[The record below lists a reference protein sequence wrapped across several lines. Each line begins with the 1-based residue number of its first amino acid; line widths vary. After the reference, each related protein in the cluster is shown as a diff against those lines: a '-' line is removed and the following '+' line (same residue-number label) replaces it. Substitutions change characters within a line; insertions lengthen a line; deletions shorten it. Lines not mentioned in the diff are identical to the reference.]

1 MTYRLILF
9 ICLLSSFSFAV
20 DGSIGKAV
28 SRSRFDPGKQFVVD
42 VVRAAVALPQA
53 DPQDRLRVLS
63 AAAHLISPMSRAMA
77 RRYAR
82 EGARIEA
89 ELLAHAQRPA
99 VSIFASGQVDCA
111 AAQVFLDSVPDA
123 QLVNAEQSLVGII
136 TSCPQQL
143 ESILRKLEGAL
154 QQGKVAP
161 RALLAAMETAGL
173 SSRWSQTQFGNLLAS
188 LPGEADEARP
198 DIPSYAAVMASMAP
212 VVDKDV
218 ARKAGLEFLG
228 WLGKMNDSGERNFAI
243 NMTSSVLKDVLGQAA
258 YDEALAGDPVLRM
271 LTASASRSPQVQ
283 VPASAQENVSVVSAL
298 RDGAD
303 RFETVAQL
311 PASLRAR
318 EAAAYGFAAAQRG
331 DRNSADRYFQL
342 AFSSTEEVWAK
353 REQQADA
360 PAVVQEV
367 SEAAAQVDAVTT
379 LKRARGLPDPAAQAL
394 SMLAVAR
401 VVEGQQ

>member
-1 MTYRLILF
+1 MRMIHRLIFF
-9 ICLLSSFSFAV
+9 ISLLSSFTFAV
-20 DGSIGKAV
+20 EGAKAV
-28 SRSRFDPGKQFVVD
+28 PASKLDPGRQFVAD

-63 AAAHLISPMSRAMA
+63 TAAQLISPISRALA

-89 ELLAHAQRPA
+89 ELLNYGQRPA
-99 VSIFASGQVDCA
+99 VSMLASGQVDCA
-111 AAQVFLDSVPDA
+111 TARAFLDSVPDA

-136 TSCPQQL
+136 TSCPKQL
-143 ESILRKLEGAL
+143 ESTLRKLEGAL

-161 RALLAAMETAGL
+161 RALLAAMERAGL
-173 SSRWSQTQFGNLLAS
+173 GSRWSQTQFVNLFAL
-188 LPGEADEARP
+188 LPGNAEDASSDV
-198 DIPSYAAVMASMAP
+198 PSYAAVMASMAP

-218 ARKAGLEFLG
+218 ARKAGLAFLG
-228 WLGKMNDSGERNFAI
+228 WLGKMNDSGERNLAI
-243 NMTSSVLKDVLGQAA
+243 NITSSVLKDVLGQAA

-271 LTASASRSPQVQ
+271 LTASAGRSRQVQ
-283 VPASAQENVSVVSAL
+283 APAQESVSVVTAL

-318 EAAAYGFAAAQRG
+318 EAAAYGFAAAQCG

-342 AFSSTEEVWAK
+342 AFSSAEEVWAK

-367 SEAAAQVDAVTT
+367 SEAAAQVDAVMT
-379 LKRARGLPDPAAQAL
+379 LKRARSLSDPTAQAL

>member
-1 MTYRLILF
+1 MRMIQRVILF
-9 ICLLSSFSFAV
+9 ICLLSSFTFAV
-20 DGSIGKAV
+20 DGATRKVVPAAML
-28 SRSRFDPGKQFVVD
+28 DPGKQFVVD

-63 AAAHLISPMSRAMA
+63 AAAQLIFPISRAMA
-77 RRYAR
+77 RRYAH

-89 ELLAHAQRPA
+89 ELLGHGQRPA
-99 VSIFASGQVDCA
+99 VSMLASGQVDCA
-111 AAQVFLDSVPDA
+111 TAQAFLDSIPDA

-136 TSCPQQL
+136 TACPKQL
-143 ESILRKLEGAL
+143 ESTLRKLEGAL

-161 RALLAAMETAGL
+161 RALLAAMERAGL
-173 SSRWSQTQFGNLLAS
+173 GSRWSQTQFMNLYAS
-188 LPGEADEARP
+188 LPGNAEDARADAP
-198 DIPSYAAVMASMAP
+198 NYAAVMVSMAP
-212 VVDKDV
+212 VVEKDL
-218 ARKAGLEFLG
+218 AQEAGLTFLA
-228 WLGKMNDSGERNFAI
+228 WLGKMNDSGERNLAI
-243 NMTSSVLKDVLGQAA
+243 NMIGSVLKDVLGRAA
-258 YDEALAGDPVLRM
+258 YDEALASDPVVRLV
-271 LTASASRSPQVQ
+271 TATAGRSGRVQ
-283 VPASAQENVSVVSAL
+283 APAQENVSVVSAL

-318 EAAAYGFAAAQRG
+318 ESAAYGFAAAQRG

-342 AFSSTEEVWAK
+342 AFSSAEEVWAK
-353 REQQADA
+353 REQQTDA

-367 SEAAAQVDAVTT
+367 SEAAAQVDAVMT
-379 LKRARGLPDPAAQAL
+379 LKRARGLSDPTAAAL